1 MNIADPEFGPLD
13 PHHDEGEDEDDE
25 DLENGE
31 GGDVGDELHSLLAFG
46 FIFIQ

>member
-1 MNIADPEFGPLD
+1 MNNADPEFGPLD
-13 PHHDEGEDEDDE
+13 PHHDEGEDE